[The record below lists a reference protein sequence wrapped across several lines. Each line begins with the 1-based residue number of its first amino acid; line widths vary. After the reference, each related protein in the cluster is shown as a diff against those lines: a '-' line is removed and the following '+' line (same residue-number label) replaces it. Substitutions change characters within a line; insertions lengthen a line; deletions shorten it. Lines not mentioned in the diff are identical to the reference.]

1 MKRNYQKP
9 EIKELHL
16 LLLNFIAASPSGENT
31 GYGIGEGEDPNDP
44 TTPIGEPGGEGSAPS
59 RYLRESMWDD

>member
-16 LLLNFIAASPSGENT
+16 LLLNFIAASPDGENT
-31 GYGIGEGEDPNDP
+31 THVIGEGDDPDDP
-44 TTPIGEPGGEGSAPS
+44 TTPIGEPGGEGSDPS